1 MKDACI
7 AGYSIPAVSTFAS
20 RLSSPRFQRRFVW
33 ISGLVLVVGGLAAL
47 IAFVWTGPKEKPV
60 AFTPKPAQVTPK
72 EKTVPFDPRAKEIGE
87 RFIETAVQRKNL
99 EESYRLVA
107 PSMRDGFTLEQWKT
121 GRIPVI
127 PYPADTSRAAPVKI
141 DYSYKNKALLVVL
154 LLPKHGVDMKPQ
166 TFLLG
171 LSAFGRGKN
180 RHWLVD
186 YWAPFGAPKI
196 PQG

>member
-1 MKDACI
+1 
-7 AGYSIPAVSTFAS
+7 VSTFAS
-20 RLSSPRFQRRFVW
+20 RLSSPRFQRRFLW

-47 IAFVWTGPKEKPV
+47 IAFIWTGPKQKTV
-60 AFTPKPAQVTPK
+60 AFTPKPALVAPK
-72 EKTVPFDPRAKEIGE
+72 EKTVPFDPAAKEVGE
-87 RFIETAVQRKNL
+87 RFIETAVQRKSL
-99 EESYRLVA
+99 EESYHLVA
-107 PSMRDGFTLEQWKT
+107 PALRGSLTLAQWKT

-154 LLPKHGVDMKPQ
+154 LLPKHGVHMKPQ

-171 LSAFGRGKN
+171 LSAFGHGKN

>member
-1 MKDACI
+1 MSAL
-7 AGYSIPAVSTFAS
+7 AS
-20 RLSSPRFQRRFVW
+20 RVSSPRFQRRFLW
-33 ISGLVLVVGGLAAL
+33 ASGLVLLGGGLAAL
-47 IAFVWTGPKEKPV
+47 IAFVWTGPEHKAAP
-60 AFTPKPAQVTPK
+60 AFVPKPAQIAPK
-72 EKTVPFDPRAKEIGE
+72 EKTVPFDPRAKEVGE

-107 PSMRDGFTLEQWKT
+107 PALRGSFTLKQWKT
-121 GRIPVI
+121 GAIPVI
-127 PYPADTSRAAPVKI
+127 PYPADTSRAAPVKV
-141 DYSYKNKALLVVL
+141 DYSYRNKALLVVL
-154 LLPKHGVDMKPQ
+154 LLPKHGVKMKPQ

-171 LSAFGRGKN
+171 LSAFGHGKS

>member
-1 MKDACI
+1 MLLA
-7 AGYSIPAVSTFAS
+7 
-20 RLSSPRFQRRFVW
+20 
-33 ISGLVLVVGGLAAL
+33 GGLAAL
-47 IAFVWTGPKEKPV
+47 IAFVWTGPRPKKQV
-60 AFTPKPAQVTPK
+60 FVPKPAQIAPK
-72 EKTVPFDPRAKEIGE
+72 ETTVPFDPKAKEVGE

-99 EESYRLVA
+99 EESYGLVA
-107 PSMRDGFTLEQWKT
+107 PALRGSFTLKQWKT
-121 GRIPVI
+121 GDIPVI

-141 DYSYKNKALLVVL
+141 DYSYRNKALLLVL
-154 LLPKHGVDMKPQ
+154 LLPKHGIKMKPQ

-171 LSAFGRGKN
+171 LSAFGHGKS

>member
-1 MKDACI
+1 MSAL
-7 AGYSIPAVSTFAS
+7 AA
-20 RLSSPRFQRRFVW
+20 RLSSPRFQRRLLW
-33 ISGLVLVVGGLAAL
+33 IGGSVLLAGGLAAT
-47 IAFVWTGPKEKPV
+47 IAFLWTGPQPKKEPPFV
-60 AFTPKPAQVTPK
+60 PKPAQIATK
-72 EKTVPFDPRAKEIGE
+72 QQSVPFDPAAKEVGE
-87 RFIETAVQRKNL
+87 RFIETAVERKNL

-107 PSMRDGFTLEQWKT
+107 PALRGDFTLAQWKT
-121 GRIPVI
+121 GAIPVI

-141 DYSYKNKALLVVL
+141 DYSYKDRALLVVL
-154 LLPKHGVDMKPQ
+154 LLPKHGSNMKPQ

-171 LSAFGRGKN
+171 LSAFGPGKS

>member
-1 MKDACI
+1 
-7 AGYSIPAVSTFAS
+7 VSTLAS
-20 RLSSPRFQRRFVW
+20 RFSSPRFQRRFLW
-33 ISGLVLVVGGLAAL
+33 ISAAVLLVGGLAAL
-47 IAFVWTGPKEKPV
+47 FAVVWTGPKQKTV
-60 AFTPKPAQVTPK
+60 AFTPEPAQVAQK
-72 EKTVPFDPRAKEIGE
+72 EKTVPFDPKAKEVGE

-99 EESYRLVA
+99 EESYHLVA
-107 PSMRDGFTLEQWKT
+107 PSMRDGFTLAQWKT

-141 DYSYKNKALLVVL
+141 DYSYRDKALLVIL
-154 LLPKHGVDMKPQ
+154 LLPKHGVHMKPQ

-171 LSAFGRGKN
+171 LSAFGHGKD

>member
-1 MKDACI
+1 MSAL
-7 AGYSIPAVSTFAS
+7 AS
-20 RLSSPRFQRRFVW
+20 RLSSPRFQRRLLW
-33 ISGLVLVVGGLAAL
+33 IGGSVVALGGIAAT
-47 IAFVWTGPKEKPV
+47 IAFLWTGPK
-60 AFTPKPAQVTPK
+60 PKPAPPFVPKQAQVAPK
-72 EKTVPFDPRAKEIGE
+72 ERTVPFDPAAKEVGE

-99 EESYRLVA
+99 EESYHLVA
-107 PSMRDGFTLEQWKT
+107 PALRGGFSLKQWKT
-121 GRIPVI
+121 GAIPVI

-141 DYSYKNKALLVVL
+141 DYSYENKALLVVL
-154 LLPKHGVDMKPQ
+154 LLPKHGTHVKPQ

-171 LSAFGRGKN
+171 LSAFGKGKN

>member
-1 MKDACI
+1 MSAL
-7 AGYSIPAVSTFAS
+7 AS
-20 RLSSPRFQRRFVW
+20 RVSSPRFQRRFLW
-33 ISGLVLVVGGLAAL
+33 ISVLVLVVGGLAAL
-47 IAFVWTGPKEKPV
+47 IAFVWTGPKKKTV
-60 AFTPKPAQVTPK
+60 AFTPQPAQIAPK
-72 EKTVPFDPRAKEIGE
+72 EKTVPFDPQAKEVGE

-99 EESYRLVA
+99 EKSYRLVA
-107 PSMRDGFTLEQWKT
+107 PALRGSMTLAQWKT
-121 GRIPVI
+121 GEIPVI

-141 DYSYKNKALLVVL
+141 DYSFKNKALLVVL
-154 LLPKHGVDMKPQ
+154 LLPKHGVHMKPQ

-171 LSAFGRGKN
+171 LSAFGHGKN

>member
-1 MKDACI
+1 ML
-7 AGYSIPAVSTFAS
+7 VSTSAS
-20 RLSSPRFQRRFVW
+20 RLSSPRFQRRFLW
-33 ISGLVLVVGGLAAL
+33 IAGLVLLVGGLAFL
-47 IAFVWTGPKEKPV
+47 IVFVWTGPKQKPV
-60 AFTPKPAQVTPK
+60 AFTPKQAQVAPK
-72 EKTVPFDPRAKEIGE
+72 EKTVPFDPKAKEVGE

-107 PSMRDGFTLEQWKT
+107 PALRGGMTLAQWKT
-121 GRIPVI
+121 GAIPVI

-141 DYSYKNKALLVVL
+141 DYSYKNKALLVIL
-154 LLPKHGVDMKPQ
+154 LLPKHGVHMKPQ

-171 LSAFGRGKN
+171 LSAFGHGKN